1 MRTAIIYAVTSTAT
15 WADHARTG
23 LHRAGLR
30 AGGARRAVV
39 DHLAAQD
46 CCLSAQEIRDGI
58 AAEGGRVGIASVYR
72 ALDLLAELRLVHRV
86 DVGDGVARYEPAR
99 ADGEHHHHLVCD
111 RCGQVQSFSDDAL
124 ERALER
130 VAASLGVPSATHEVV
145 LHGPCRACGDLP
157 APAAQTPG

>member
-1 MRTAIIYAVTSTAT
+1 MTAAPL

-23 LHRAGLR
+23 LRRAGLR

-58 AAEGGRVGIASVYR
+58 AADGGRVGIASVYR

-99 ADGEHHHHLVCD
+99 PDGEHHHHLVCD
-111 RCGQVQSFSDDAL
+111 RCGRVRSFSDDPL
-124 ERALER
+124 EQALER
-130 VAASLGVPSATHEVV
+130 VATSLGVPTATHEVV
-145 LHGPCRACGDLP
+145 LHGPCVDCAT
-157 APAAQTPG
+157 PAAATD